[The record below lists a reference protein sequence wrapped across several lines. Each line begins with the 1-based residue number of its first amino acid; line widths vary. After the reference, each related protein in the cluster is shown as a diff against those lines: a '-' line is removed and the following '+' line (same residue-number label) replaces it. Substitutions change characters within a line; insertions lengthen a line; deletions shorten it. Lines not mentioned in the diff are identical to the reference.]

1 MSALNGA
8 RTLIAFTAMLLVLQQ
23 GAFGPF
29 LSDFAKLVS
38 RSTNES
44 VSTLTTQ
51 MHQTNGDPKTIVDAL
66 SVPILS
72 VVNTISKI
80 MVASVPAIFANQP
93 ITLPTIDVP
102 PANNTQTSPLPGAAT
117 PEAVQQL
124 LADLNG
130 YVIPGN

>member
-1 MSALNGA
+1 MSALNGVK
-8 RTLIAFTAMLLVLQQ
+8 TLIAFSAMLLVLQN

-51 MHQTNGDPKTIVDAL
+51 MHQTSGDPKDIVNAI

-72 VVNTISKI
+72 VVNTIGKV
-80 MVASVPAIFANQP
+80 MVASVPAIFNNQQ
-93 ITLPTIDVP
+93 ITLPTIEVP
-102 PANNTQTSPLPGAAT
+102 PTNNTQTTPLPGAAT

-130 YVIPGN
+130 YTIPGN